1 MPAEFWVSKERNMTF
16 LMVRS
21 GTTGTMR
28 SFCDELVSFI
38 NEVDFA
44 NVAILTS
51 TMNPIQRERKSSTQ
65 IPEVFAYCN
74 NFLYKS
80 TSDFYKQ
87 NGIRKFGYWIQET
100 KTEAHMELREL
111 EGAGWAARL
120 MKSFNRMDKPAAIF
134 TIFCTGDI
142 DFVGGYVFYHFL

>member
-1 MPAEFWVSKERNMTF
+1 MFVAEFGKQVDASVFKGTTLVISSQSIGMSPFIGMDLMILNKGMERVGFYKSDYIAPVVGNDILLVAGNEAGQITMPAEFWVSKERNMTF

-51 TMNPIQRERKSSTQ
+51 TMNPIQRERKSS
-65 IPEVFAYCN
+65 A
-74 NFLYKS
+74 
-80 TSDFYKQ
+80 
-87 NGIRKFGYWIQET
+87 
-100 KTEAHMELREL
+100 
-111 EGAGWAARL
+111 
-120 MKSFNRMDKPAAIF
+120 
-134 TIFCTGDI
+134 
-142 DFVGGYVFYHFL
+142 